1 LRRSQQGGFLAVD
14 EKAGFALTNKGKSE
28 LKSARTELPMLEL
41 KLLVM
46 MDGGANLGRI
56 LKAFTAQ
63 PQVELMET
71 INRMKRTGLI
81 ADRDKAGGGDEHG
94 GIEATGFFT
103 RPIFPS
109 PNGGGTESADDTLEM
124 LKRNGYVARIAKKA
138 TEQRKL
144 EKGQQIHVLVI
155 EDDPQL
161 AKLLRM
167 FLLMH
172 EFVPRMAANKEEVVG
187 ALRVPPK
194 PDVVLLD
201 VVLPDIDGFE
211 ILTRLKQH
219 DILKTIPVIMM
230 TAKATREAVLKG
242 LARGADGYITKPFD
256 VDIISHAIHSVLGLK

>member
-1 LRRSQQGGFLAVD
+1 LAVD
-14 EKAGFALTNKGKSE
+14 EKTAYSLTIKGKGE
-28 LKSARTELPMLEL
+28 LKSARTELPILEL
-41 KLLVM
+41 KLLVL

-56 LKAFTAQ
+56 LKAFSAQ
-63 PQVELMET
+63 PQDELTEA

-81 ADRDKAGGGDEHG
+81 TDRDKNGGDEHG

-103 RPIFPS
+103 RPIFPA
-109 PNGGGTESADDTLEM
+109 PDAAGGAAAADDTLEL

-138 TEQRKL
+138 PAERKL
-144 EKGQQIHVLVI
+144 GKDEKIHVMVI

-172 EFVPRMAANKEEVVG
+172 EFVPRMAANKDEVV
-187 ALRVPPK
+187 ASLRIPPK

-211 ILTRLKQH
+211 VLTRLKQH
-219 DILKTIPVIMM
+219 PVLKTVPVVMM
-230 TAKATREAVLKG
+230 TAKASREAVLQG
-242 LARGADGYITKPFD
+242 LVRGADGYITKPFD
-256 VDIISHAIHSVLGLK
+256 VDIISHAIKSVIGLK